1 MAAKKGQVH
10 NPRGRPKGAI
20 NNVSKEVK
28 EIMADIL
35 KKRLKNIHERLDS
48 CEPKDELQFL
58 AKISEFVVSK
68 PAAEQP
74 GADVPVVSTL
84 EAVENKLMSIKK
96 TGS

>member
-1 MAAKKGQVH
+1 MTVKKGHVN

-35 KKRLKNIHERLDS
+35 KKRLKNIHARLDS

-84 EAVENKLMSIKK
+84 EAVESKLKAMGK
-96 TGS
+96 TGT